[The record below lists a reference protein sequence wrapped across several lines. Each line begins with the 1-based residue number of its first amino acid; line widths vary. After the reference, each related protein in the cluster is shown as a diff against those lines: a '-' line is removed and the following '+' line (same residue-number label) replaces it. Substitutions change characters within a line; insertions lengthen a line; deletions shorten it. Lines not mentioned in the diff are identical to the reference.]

1 LKLGKYDLDIDEF
14 EITTHTG
21 NHPSRGDGDVYW
33 SDIEYVQGVVHCS
46 LGYGVTCDFKVAL
59 KQWKRLTYPPMNE
72 NGLTNS
78 NYRIDSGS
86 GGNNNRSLTLH
97 SPSTFPGSDV
107 DNNSLLNEKS
117 LFLGVGCIRHYY
129 FK

>member
-1 LKLGKYDLDIDEF
+1 MGKYDLDIEEF
-14 EITTHTG
+14 ENTTHRG
-21 NHPSRGDGDVYW
+21 NYLLHGDGDGYCR
-33 SDIEYVQGVVHCS
+33 DIEYVQGVVHCS

-59 KQWKRLTYPPMNE
+59 KQWKRLTYPPMNK

-78 NYRIDSGS
+78 NYSGS
-86 GGNNNRSLTLH
+86 GGNNN
-97 SPSTFPGSDV
+97 SPFTFPGSDV
-107 DNNSLLNEKS
+107 DNNSLLNDKS